1 MFLISIP
8 RAVLCAG
15 LLAALA
21 GCATQTGQAR
31 PEGQA
36 AARATTSADS
46 LAQTRWELTGW
57 VDALGNRRNIPH
69 GDNGE
74 PISLTFLADGKRY
87 VVQGFSGCNRY
98 SGAYKLEAGKLSI
111 TAPAST
117 RMACPD
123 PRRAQLEIDYLRAL
137 ADIRSFTLDAS
148 GAPRHL
154 TFNVATGDVLDFT
167 RRQDPPTP

>member
-1 MFLISIP
+1 M
-8 RAVLCAG
+8 VCAG
-15 LLAALA
+15 VLVAAA
-21 GCATQTGQAR
+21 GCATHTGQAR
-31 PEGQA
+31 PEGA
-36 AARATTSADS
+36 AAANATTSADS
-46 LAQTRWELTGW
+46 LAQTRWELTSW
-57 VDALGNRRNIPH
+57 VDALGNPRNLAH

-87 VVQGFSGCNRY
+87 VAQGFAGCNRY
-98 SGAYKLEAGKLSI
+98 SATYKLEAGKLTI

-123 PRRAQLEIDYLRAL
+123 PRRAQLEADYLRAL

-154 TFNVATGDVLDFT
+154 TFNVASGDVLDFT
-167 RRQDPPTP
+167 RRKDPPTP

>member
-1 MFLISIP
+1 MFLNSLP

-31 PEGQA
+31 PEGAA

-87 VVQGFSGCNRY
+87 AVRGFSGCNRY
-98 SGAYKLEAGKLSI
+98 NGTYRLEAGKLSI
-111 TAPAST
+111 TRRRPRAWPARTPAAPSWSST
-117 RMACPD
+117 TCGPWRTSVRSRWMPAA
-123 PRRAQLEIDYLRAL
+123 RRA
-137 ADIRSFTLDAS
+137 T
-148 GAPRHL
+148 
-154 TFNVATGDVLDFT
+154 
-167 RRQDPPTP
+167 